1 MQPHFRTIG
10 EIKISNTL
18 STTEETLT
26 DDVAM
31 NLLTAGFQG
40 LPVLDQAG
48 AVVGKV
54 TEMELLIALKKGR
67 DLKQTFVKEIMA
79 PAPPVVSM
87 DTPLELAVE
96 IMDAHH
102 LLRLPV
108 MHRGRFAGSVTRHDL
123 LRAWLG
129 AVWID
134 HDSKVT
140 LIG

>member
-10 EIKISNTL
+10 EIKISNPL
-18 STTEETLT
+18 STTEETLA

-31 NLLTAGFQG
+31 KLLTAGFQG
-40 LPVLDQAG
+40 LPVLDQSG

-54 TEMELLIALKKGR
+54 TEMDLLNALKSGR
-67 DLKQTFVKEIMA
+67 DLQQTFVKEIMA

-87 DTPLELAVE
+87 DTPLEIAVE

-102 LLRLPV
+102 LLRLPI
-108 MHRGRFAGSVTRHDL
+108 MDGRRFAGSVTRHDL

-134 HDSKVT
+134 HDRKVT

>member
-1 MQPHFRTIG
+1 MPPHFRTIG

-18 STTEETLT
+18 STTEETLAHA
-26 DDVAM
+26 VAM
-31 NLLTAGFQG
+31 KLLTAGFQG
-40 LPVLDQAG
+40 LPVLDQSG
-48 AVVGKV
+48 SVVGKV
-54 TEMELLIALKKGR
+54 TEMELLKALKSGR
-67 DLKQTFVKEIMA
+67 NLKQTFIKEIMA
-79 PAPPVVSM
+79 PAPPVVNM
-87 DTPLELAVE
+87 DTPLEQAVE
-96 IMDAHH
+96 IMDVHH

-108 MHRGRFAGSVTRHDL
+108 MNGRRFVGSVTRHDL